1 MVTQTKR
8 FGLIATLIAFLALG
22 GCAGAGQTSGE
33 YVDDSVI
40 TSKVKTKL
48 FEDPTTRGFGINV
61 TTVDGT
67 VYLTGLVDSRDE
79 KKRAAELAEQVKGV
93 KTVKNELTTK

>member
-1 MVTQTKR
+1 MVTQAKR
-8 FGLIATLIAFLALG
+8 GGLIAALVAILTLG

-40 TSKVKTKL
+40 TSKVKAKL
-48 FEDPTTRGFGINV
+48 FEDPATRGFGINV

-67 VYLTGLVDSRDE
+67 VYLTGLVESREE
-79 KKRAAELAEQVKGV
+79 KTRAEDLAEQVNGV